1 MEDQIRRAWDHG
13 VFLAPDAI
21 FDAVD
26 ITSPLELLVYLYLV
40 RRADKQWRSFPSASR
55 IARDC
60 RISLRTVWN
69 VLSALEVK
77 GLLAREAHT
86 DPKGGRAANRYTV
99 YHPDRRAHAALANG
113 AVQEMNH
120 PTPHPT
126 PMHQVHGG

>member
-1 MEDQIRRAWDHG
+1 MEDQIRSAWDHG

-21 FDAVD
+21 FDAAD

-55 IARDC
+55 IALDC
-60 RISLRTVWN
+60 RVSLRTVWN

-77 GLLAREAHT
+77 GLLARKAHT

-99 YHPDRRAHAALANG
+99 YHPDRRAPG
-113 AVQEMNH
+113 ATGKAPAQETNH
-120 PTPHPT
+120 PTP
-126 PMHQVHGG
+126 